1 MPRALLRELWPVIRP
16 AAPRYWGKLTAD
28 DLDAVGGQYES
39 FVRVLRARYGFSL
52 VKAED
57 ELDEYLY
64 AFAWPGVSAPA
75 A

>member
-1 MPRALLRELWPVIRP
+1 MSRTLLNTCWPVVRQD
-16 AAPRYWGKLTAD
+16 ARRYWGKLTAD
-28 DLDAVGGQYES
+28 DLDLIAGQYET
-39 FVRVLRARYGFSL
+39 FVKVLRARYGFSL

-64 AFAWPGVSAPA
+64 AFAGTEVGSAA